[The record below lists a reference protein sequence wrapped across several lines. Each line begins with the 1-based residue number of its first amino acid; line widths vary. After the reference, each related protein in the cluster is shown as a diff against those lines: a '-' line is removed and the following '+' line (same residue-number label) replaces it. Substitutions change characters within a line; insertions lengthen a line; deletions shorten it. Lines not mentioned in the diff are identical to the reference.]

1 MTPTRNPHITLL
13 HTGNLYRFE
22 PGDDLHK
29 SICASLI
36 HFAKKHK
43 TAPIRVLVHPDVLQG
58 YEGELV
64 IESRDNGS
72 VYRAEIV
79 GDVTQRLKS
88 YMITG
93 GE

>member
-1 MTPTRNPHITLL
+1 VTI
-13 HTGNLYRFE
+13 
-22 PGDDLHK
+22 
-29 SICASLI
+29 
-36 HFAKKHK
+36 
-43 TAPIRVLVHPDVLQG
+43 LVHPEVLQG

-79 GDVTQRLKS
+79 ADATQRLKS